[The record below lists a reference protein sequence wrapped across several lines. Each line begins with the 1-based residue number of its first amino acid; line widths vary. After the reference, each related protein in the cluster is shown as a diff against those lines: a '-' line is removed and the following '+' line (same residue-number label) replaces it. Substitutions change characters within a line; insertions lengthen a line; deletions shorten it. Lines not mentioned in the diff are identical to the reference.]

1 MRNFIKA
8 FFIVLCIIIFII
20 FIIISLIMILFQE
33 PHSAKMM
40 EKEFAQNEED
50 IIEIAEFMVISK
62 YTNIVVWDTS
72 EKGKWI
78 AYCDDEKLG
87 MVGGEV
93 PIGNND
99 ISEKINLLF
108 KEEHYQNIHKSGNA
122 IVFQRW
128 SNLGNNSGG
137 LVYSMDGNYPEIDF
151 ISKCEILDKSN
162 WYYYETDF
170 EKFTSKQ

>member
-1 MRNFIKA
+1 MKRIIKNILLILA
-8 FFIVLCIIIFII
+8 IAIFLFFIM
-20 FIIISLIMILFQE
+20 ISLIIIVLHE
-33 PHSAKMM
+33 PHSIKMM

-50 IIEIAEFMVISK
+50 IIEITEFMVKSK

-72 EKGKWI
+72 EKGKWV

-93 PIGNND
+93 PIGNKD

-108 KEEHYQNIHKSGNA
+108 KEKHYQNIHKSGNS

-137 LVYSMDGNYPEIDF
+137 LVYSIDGNYPKIDF
-151 ISKCEILDKSN
+151 ISKYEIFNKAN

-170 EKFTSKQ
+170 INEKSS